1 MNTEVTNAATEVRK
15 EISLGPVTVFRVYKS
30 ERQKKNTLTAE
41 LRQEIKTLS
50 YYPTQRVD
58 SNISSNIFAIK
69 DFKGIEDKPFES
81 IETRVAWLE
90 VPEDATVESVKAQ
103 LAKFP
108 EAQIYKVLSNKP
120 IISDSEQYAIN
131 NPELSEVTLDSYA
144 NRQIVRYPK
153 GNENEGKIVLVN
165 GKPQYRRTPFF
176 ATVMP
181 DQDMRTSEPKDFYAS
196 AEILAEMQG
205 FVSIPEGAL

>member
-1 MNTEVTNAATEVRK
+1 MNTEATNAATEVRK
-15 EISLGPVTVFRVYKS
+15 EISLGPVTVSRVYKADY
-30 ERQKKNTLTAE
+30 QKKNTLTAE

-69 DFKGIEDKPFES
+69 DFKGIEDKAFES
-81 IETRVAWLE
+81 IETRVAWLD

-131 NPELSEVTLDSYA
+131 NPELSDVTLDSYA